1 MRAIRVE
8 CAFDKIENDP
18 RGQASLSCISWD
30 FRSTLGFYDGRMRI
44 LCECITL
51 GKPCP
56 PPGFSIGGIT
66 MLQILEAWEIG
77 TLRHHLVVLEFSE
90 DLLGRHFDNKDMA
103 ILAGTNLTSKGM
115 VIQLAGRQELI
126 MGFIKDLKG
135 HISVDRITTGRGSIG
150 MVESGPTLQQ
160 LRILKTAHH
169 YGWYE
174 TPKRISIRGLAE
186 KMGLSKSAVA
196 EQLVKA
202 EGTVIGDYIDS
213 SS

>member
-1 MRAIRVE
+1 MRAVRVE
-8 CAFDKIENDP
+8 LAFDKIEHDP
-18 RGQASLSCISWD
+18 RAQGALSCISWD
-30 FRSTLGFYDGRMRI
+30 FRSTLGFDDGRMRI
-44 LCECITL
+44 LCECITV
-51 GKPCP
+51 GTPCP

-77 TLRHHLVVLEFSE
+77 KLRHHLVVMEF
-90 DLLGRHFDNKDMA
+90 DNDFIGRHFHKRDMA
-103 ILAGTNLTSKGM
+103 ILAGTNLTSKGL
-115 VIQLAGRQELI
+115 VIQLAGKQELI
-126 MGFIKDLKG
+126 MEFIREIKKE
-135 HISVDRITTGRGSIG
+135 ITVDRITTGRGSSG

-169 YGWYE
+169 YGWHE

>member
-1 MRAIRVE
+1 MRAVRIE
-8 CAFDKIENDP
+8 IGLDKFEDDP
-18 RGQASLSCISWD
+18 RANESLSCISWD
-30 FRSTLGFYDGRMRI
+30 FRSTLGFRDGNMRI
-44 LCECITL
+44 LCECITI

-56 PPGFSIGGIT
+56 PPGFSVGGIT
-66 MLQILEAWEIG
+66 LLERLEAWEIG
-77 TLRHHLVVLEFSE
+77 KLRHHLVVMEFDK
-90 DLLGRHFDNKDMA
+90 DLLGRHFHNRDLA
-103 ILAGTNLTSKGM
+103 ILAGTNLTSKGL

-126 MGFIKDLKG
+126 MDFIKEIKKEVA
-135 HISVDRITTGRGSIG
+135 VDRITTGRGSSG

-186 KMGLSKSAVA
+186 KMCLSKSAVA